1 MRKINMFLS
10 LLLLLL
16 GVTKASAQLA
26 PGDVAPGKT
35 IVLKSVSNL
44 KNHYFMTTGTRSV
57 VYNPDAC
64 RYTVEAVTYNGA
76 TQKDDSH
83 PYFVLKNGSNYLK
96 SGSSFTTTT
105 NVDEAAV
112 FYAQEITGNKSSGQ
126 TISDITLGD
135 CLPGTELGK
144 LTRFV
149 DVKTNN
155 YVNCGDADLK
165 WASGKGGFSAF
176 YVYEATDVDGI
187 IAAHIYEDT
196 QFNTGWTET
205 GVAGTSPE
213 TVTDVTAEGAKS
225 YWIRNASDNT
235 KYLSSTTTATEAVSD
250 FGRFMFVAVTGK
262 SHVYKIYNVDTR
274 KYLKWKAKTEGT
286 DKTEWVDNVE
296 NDASLYWWIRR
307 DEGATTEGNA
317 GQVDVLPYGEFKQS
331 WNWHGGASA
340 TNPMG
345 LYQYTDDKSK
355 WKLVEYS
362 EAKTIRI
369 NHSYNNSVFQ
379 TEPKNVRVGTTYD
392 LTANMHIAGLTNST
406 YESYTITVDTPDE
419 VTINYTLGRKPF
431 ETSTVADGAFV
442 DNATHW
448 YTMQLKGKYLAYEET
463 TNALKNQDNTA
474 LPGVLSSRYLFAFV
488 GDPING
494 YKVYNR
500 ATGATKVMGGTVG
513 NATKVTMQAE
523 TAGDTERFIL
533 EKYNISG
540 GSQYVFRKAGSTDGY
555 LNEHGNNGYCA
566 YWTDGTNA
574 PTAAGSAFIFAEV
587 SADDLESLS
596 LSDAKEAL
604 SQAISRAGQ
613 YTGSGDNLRIG
624 TRFNLYQSE
633 TIKQPS
639 QLQAYVTTAQAA
651 LDATDA
657 TVESLTAA
665 TTTLTDILKG
675 LKLNMPVAKTFL
687 RVRATNNNK
696 GSMPY
701 LQSDNSTVEGKT
713 TRAAFS
719 GTKDGNSIFYF
730 DGSKL
735 VAYSTG
741 YYLKAND
748 NMPGYATAAA
758 DNAGAPVVFKDA
770 PNGAVGAYGITIND
784 TENRYMHVSE
794 SNNNFYA
801 DAGNI
806 DGTVTEAGYNYW
818 LEEVTALPV
827 KIAEGKK
834 FATFWSPVAVS
845 VPANESLSVYT
856 VSLNNDKT
864 AVLLTLQE
872 SGAKLPAGT
881 GVLLSGTPDTYDFT
895 IADAATETATPVGIL
910 KGQSYRSARE
920 VPASDENKMYTLQT
934 LPDSEEMGFRKYNGT
949 TVPAFRAYLEL
960 DETAGALGMVFAGDV
975 TGVEGVEVEEAGK
988 TAAIYDLS
996 GRHVASPKK
1005 GLYIV
1010 NGKKVIIR

>member
-1 MRKINMFLS
+1 MSLF
-10 LLLLLL
+10 LLLS
-16 GVTKASAQLA
+16 GTTRVSAQLT
-26 PGDVAPGKT
+26 PGEVTPGKT

-76 TQKDDSH
+76 TQKDATH

-96 SGSSFTTTT
+96 SGGSFTTTT

-135 CLPGTELGK
+135 CLPETELGM

-165 WASGKGGFSAF
+165 WASGKGGYSAF
-176 YVYEATDVDGI
+176 YVYETTDVDGI

-196 QFNTGWTET
+196 QFNAGWTET

-225 YWIRNASDNT
+225 YWIRNAADNT
-235 KYLSSTTTATEAVSD
+235 KYLSSTTAATETLSE

-262 SHVYKIYNVDTR
+262 SHVYKIYNVDTQ
-274 KYLKWKAKTEGT
+274 KYLKWKEKTAEA
-286 DKTEWVDNVE
+286 DKTEWVDDSE
-296 NDASLYWWIRR
+296 NDESLYWWIRR
-307 DEGATTEGNA
+307 DEGATTDANA

-331 WNWHGGASA
+331 WNWYNGASA
-340 TNPMG
+340 TNTMG
-345 LYQYTDDKSK
+345 LYQYTDANSK

-362 EAKTIRI
+362 DAKTITIHHR
-369 NHSYNNSVFQ
+369 YNSEVDFL
-379 TEPKNVRVGTTYD
+379 TETKNVRVGTIYD
-392 LTANMHIAGLTNST
+392 LTANMHIAGLTSST
-406 YESYTITVDTPDE
+406 YESYTITVDTPND
-419 VTINYTLGRKPF
+419 VIINYTLSGMPF
-431 ETSTVADGAFV
+431 ETSTVTDGAFA
-442 DNATHW
+442 DDATHW
-448 YTMQLKGKYLAYEET
+448 YTMQLKAKYLAYEET
-463 TNALKNQDNTA
+463 TNALKNKDNTA
-474 LPGVLSSRYLFAFV
+474 LPDMLSSRYLFAFV

-500 ATGATKVMGGTVG
+500 ATGATKVMGGTVTD
-513 NATKVTMQAE
+513 AAKVTMQAE
-523 TAGDTERFIL
+523 TAEDTECFIL

-540 GSQYVFRKAGSTDGY
+540 GSQYVFRKAGSTNGY
-555 LNEHGNNGYCA
+555 LNEHRGNGYCA
-566 YWTDGTNA
+566 YWTDGTSA
-574 PTAAGSAFIFAEV
+574 PTNDGSAFIFAEV
-587 SADDLESLS
+587 SADDLENLP
-596 LSDAKEAL
+596 LNDAKESL
-604 SQAISRAGQ
+604 SQIISRANQ

-639 QLQAYVTTAQAA
+639 DLQAYVTTAQAA

-675 LKLNMPVAKTFL
+675 LKLNMPDAKTFL

-758 DNAGAPVVFKDA
+758 DNAGAPITFKDA
-770 PNGAVGAYGITIND
+770 PNGTVGAYGITIND
-784 TENRYMHVSE
+784 TKDRYMHVSE
-794 SNNNFYA
+794 SDGNYYA

-806 DGTVTEAGYNYW
+806 NGTATEAGYNYW
-818 LEEVTALPV
+818 LEEVMELPV
-827 KIAEGKK
+827 KISNGKK
-834 FATFWSPVAVS
+834 LATFWSPVDVTVPGTVAVD
-845 VPANESLSVYT
+845 VYT
-856 VSLNNDKT
+856 VTVAAEQN
-864 AVLLTLQE
+864 AVVLEKQE
-872 SGAKLPAGT
+872 SGTKLPAGT
-881 GVLLSGTPDTYDFT
+881 GMLLHGDAGTYYFAIENTATGSRVGALTGQAYMGTYTYD
-895 IADAATETATPVGIL
+895 ESSSMV
-910 KGQSYRSARE
+910 
-920 VPASDENKMYTLQT
+920 YTLQT
-934 LPDSEEMGFRKYNGT
+934 LTNGKMGFKKYSGS
-949 TVPAFRAYLEL
+949 VIPAFKGYLDL
-960 DETAGALGMVFAGDV
+960 AG
-975 TGVEGVEVEEAGK
+975 TGVEVNALSLIFADDATGVENIEAAGTEK
-988 TAAIYDLS
+988 AAAIYDLS
-996 GRHVASPKK
+996 GRRVSSPKK
-1005 GLYIV
+1005 GIYIV
-1010 NGKKVIIR
+1010 NGTKVLIK